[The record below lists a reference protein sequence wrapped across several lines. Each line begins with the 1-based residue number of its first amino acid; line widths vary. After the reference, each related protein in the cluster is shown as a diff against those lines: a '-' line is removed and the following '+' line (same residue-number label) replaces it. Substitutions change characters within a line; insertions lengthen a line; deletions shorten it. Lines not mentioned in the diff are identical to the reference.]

1 MAVTGTPSLAD
12 NGTEGSRSFVNKL
25 EPEPQQP
32 APAAP
37 WHAGW
42 TKAVAAVAGLVVIV
56 ATIIGIWGPLWP
68 TAPTFYPETPS
79 ADSPLELS
87 FKVKNR
93 SALFPLRNLQIV
105 CMLVSARSQTN
116 KSFAETGVTLSQPV
130 VDLAP
135 GQSEPYS
142 CPLHVA
148 VDLREGDKIV
158 RAKIDFIS
166 QYDSRWPWGGRS
178 KSESEVFTLNTSPP
192 QWLAG
197 DNAASTTASR

>member
-1 MAVTGTPSLAD
+1 
-12 NGTEGSRSFVNKL
+12 VNRL

-32 APAAP
+32 MPAAP

-42 TKAVAAVAGLVVIV
+42 HKAVAAIAGSVAIV
-56 ATIIGIWGPLWP
+56 AAIIGLWGPLWP
-68 TAPTFYPETPS
+68 TAPAFLPETPS
-79 ADSPLELS
+79 LESPLELS

-93 SALFPLRNLQIV
+93 SALFALRNLQIV
-105 CMLVSARSQTN
+105 CMLVSARSQSN

-130 VDLAP
+130 GDLAP
-135 GQSEPYS
+135 RQSEIYS

-178 KSESEVFTLNTSPP
+178 KSESDVFTLSTSPP

-197 DNAASTTASR
+197 ESAASATASR

>member
-1 MAVTGTPSLAD
+1 MVVTGEPWLAD
-12 NGTEGSRSFVNKL
+12 NRAEGSRSVVNKL
-25 EPEPQQP
+25 EPETHRPM
-32 APAAP
+32 P

-42 TKAVAAVAGLVVIV
+42 MKAAAAVAGLVIII
-56 ATIIGIWGPLWP
+56 AAIIGIWGPLWP
-68 TAPTFYPETPS
+68 TAPAFYPTTPS
-79 ADSPLELS
+79 LESPLELS

-105 CMLVSARSQTN
+105 CMLVSARSQSN
-116 KSFAETGVTLSQPV
+116 KAFAETGVTISQPV
-130 VDLAP
+130 GDLAP
-135 GQSEPYS
+135 GQSETYT

-178 KSESEVFTLNTSPP
+178 KSESDVFTLNTSPP
-192 QWLAG
+192 QWLVG
-197 DNAASTTASR
+197 DGAATASR

>member
-1 MAVTGTPSLAD
+1 MPAGRRPWRPS
-12 NGTEGSRSFVNKL
+12 
-25 EPEPQQP
+25 PE
-32 APAAP
+32 
-37 WHAGW
+37 
-42 TKAVAAVAGLVVIV
+42 LVVIV

-79 ADSPLELS
+79 AELPLELS

-166 QYDSRWPWGGRS
+166 QYDLRWPWGGRS
-178 KSESEVFTLNTSPP
+178 KSEFGGFHVEH
-192 QWLAG
+192 LA
-197 DNAASTTASR
+197 AAVAGRRQRCFHHCFSLID

>member
-1 MAVTGTPSLAD
+1 MEPKGVVSV
-12 NGTEGSRSFVNKL
+12 VNKL
-25 EPEPQQP
+25 EPEPRQP
-32 APAAP
+32 APDAP

-42 TKAVAAVAGLVVIV
+42 LKAAAAVAGSVIII
-56 ATIIGIWGPLWP
+56 AAIIGIWGPLWP
-68 TAPTFYPETPS
+68 TAPAFYPETPS
-79 ADSPLELS
+79 PESPLELS

-93 SALFPLRNLQIV
+93 SALFGLRNLQIV
-105 CMLVSARSQTN
+105 CMLVSARSQSN

-135 GQSEPYS
+135 GQSEMYS

-178 KSESEVFTLNTSPP
+178 KSESDVFTLNTSPP

-197 DNAASTTASR
+197 ENGASTTASR

>member
-37 WHAGW
+37 WH
-42 TKAVAAVAGLVVIV
+42 
-56 ATIIGIWGPLWP
+56 
-68 TAPTFYPETPS
+68 
-79 ADSPLELS
+79 
-87 FKVKNR
+87 
-93 SALFPLRNLQIV
+93 LFPLRNLQIV

-116 KSFAETGVTLSQPV
+116 KSFTETGVTLSQPV